1 MMHVSQSIG
10 QQVSQPVSLSQFIN
24 PVSLSQSI
32 SPVSLSQSISPVS
45 LSQSISPVSLSQ
57 SVNQSVSLSVSQS
70 VSQSVSKS
78 NNQPVR
84 KVKIQTTVEFR
95 FSMVGIWLV
104 WQSVNHQFA
113 SKSTSHAISH
123 EQFWHFSHNQTI
135 GMCALIL
142 KFIYTEAPKPCSPY
156 LL

>member
-10 QQVSQPVSLSQFIN
+10 QQVSQ

-57 SVNQSVSLSVSQS
+57 SVNQSVSLS

>member
-10 QQVSQPVSLSQFIN
+10 QQVSQPVSLSQSIS

-57 SVNQSVSLSVSQS
+57 SVNQSVSLS

>member
-10 QQVSQPVSLSQFIN
+10 QQVSQ
-24 PVSLSQSI
+24 
-32 SPVSLSQSISPVS
+32 PVSLSQSISPVS

-70 VSQSVSKS
+70 VSKS

-84 KVKIQTTVEFR
+84 KVKIQTAVEFR